1 MRLKMAE
8 LADDIQGEIYG
19 LQWDGVDRASDAQRG
34 GFARG
39 VPPTDGGGGR
49 QVMNTDARS
58 QARGGSV
65 GDRDVPWISE

>member
-19 LQWDGVDRASDAQRG
+19 LLWDGVDRAGDAQRG
-34 GFARG
+34 GFAWG
-39 VPPTDGGGGR
+39 VPPTDGGRER

-58 QARGGSV
+58 RARGRSV
-65 GDRDVPWISE
+65 GDRGALDK